1 MRYTHGKRLESPINN
16 KSLGADKPRSLNK
29 IDNIWYGYLYLWETD
44 INFKKIQYLGAVNLK
59 YKYI

>member
-29 IDNIWYGYLYLWETD
+29 IDNIPAIL
-44 INFKKIQYLGAVNLK
+44 NPK
-59 YKYI
+59 